1 MGKSQ
6 ASKLADQA
14 NEANTDPK
22 AERWTEA
29 QFFELL
35 DGVLAKDATIEQG
48 EQYIKK
54 VGGTAKLTRRQ
65 CLGLA
70 KVFKISMP
78 STATNGVAD
87 LQKRIQKFL
96 DGEECKYIFKI
107 YSLYALHKAN
117 NSRARALS
125 RRSRPYMGH

>member
-1 MGKSQ
+1 MGKSKAQ
-6 ASKLADQA
+6 KLADQA

-54 VGGTAKLTRRQ
+54 VGGTAKFTRRQ

-70 KVFKISMP
+70 KVFKIAMP
-78 STATNGVAD
+78 TGPAATNGV

-107 YSLYALHKAN
+107 YSL
-117 NSRARALS
+117 
-125 RRSRPYMGH
+125 